1 VGGINCHHPSTL
13 PLRTLALRVH
23 FSFGV
28 GAQTHRGLAAW
39 RLADEVRQSVIL
51 ICRKDPASRDRA
63 YCGQALTASGSACR
77 NIAEGFARYRHA
89 DFARFVT
96 MAYASLVELEDIL
109 DEGHHRGFV
118 APSEYD
124 IVLTQILRAKRAA
137 NGLRRYLQSTPTP
150 PEHLRIRP
158 K

>member
-1 VGGINCHHPSTL
+1 
-13 PLRTLALRVH
+13 
-23 FSFGV
+23 
-28 GAQTHRGLAAW
+28 
-39 RLADEVRQSVIL
+39 
-51 ICRKDPASRDRA
+51 
-63 YCGQALTASGSACR
+63 
-77 NIAEGFARYRHA
+77 
-89 DFARFVT
+89 